1 VSSSEL
7 PTKNSAV
14 RLYTENLPVQHTS
27 QCSAVQPGCIA
38 SGGSSTPEAAHR
50 KLAAW
55 KGIATATRKLGAPL
69 FAQFHA
75 VRRHVND
82 GKLRARAREFD
93 GGGAQAAADLQ
104 DTLTLNRRRRAVGI
118 PSEQK
123 EKLRPIGEPS
133 TSGNPQ
139 TAVYAA
145 RR

>member
-1 VSSSEL
+1 VYRKRRIVY
-7 PTKNSAV
+7 PRGSAP
-14 RLYTENLPVQHTS
+14 EI
-27 QCSAVQPGCIA
+27 GC
-38 SGGSSTPEAAHR
+38 R
-50 KLAAW
+50 